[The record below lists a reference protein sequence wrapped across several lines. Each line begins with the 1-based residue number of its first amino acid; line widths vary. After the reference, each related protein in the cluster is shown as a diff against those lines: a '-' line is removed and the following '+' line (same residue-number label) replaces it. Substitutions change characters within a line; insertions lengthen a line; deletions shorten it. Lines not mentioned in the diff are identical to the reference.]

1 MVRNM
6 YGSILRIRQL
16 KLTLNVCDY
25 VNKDII
31 QYFQDIMRNVG
42 IQVPTIIARKTYLEE
57 VCSEVT
63 VTCLCFNSLNLVLA
77 YQNHKSK

>member
-1 MVRNM
+1 M
-6 YGSILRIRQL
+6 YGSILRIRHL
-16 KLTLNVCDY
+16 KLTINVCHY

-31 QYFQDIMRNVG
+31 QYFQDIMPNVG
-42 IQVPTIIARKTYLEE
+42 MLGPTIMARKTYLEE

-77 YQNHKSK
+77 YQNHKSN